1 MSSSMHNIWPLV
13 GLAAATIACASLGGG
28 AKPPTSRPGDFSVTY
43 NWYEGSVPPPYH
55 YEYMITIE
63 ANGAGL
69 VTYSPDYPG
78 TDVPTW
84 TEPFTLDTPQMDALY
99 TQLRDLNV
107 FNMAWSE
114 ADQVPVGGSHSN
126 LTLFAD
132 GRTVDIPAFPASAA
146 DQAESAKSAVVAVV
160 PAEIWDR
167 LSAQRDQY
175 VQDHQTP

>member
-1 MSSSMHNIWPLV
+1 MSSAAQPVWSLL

-28 AKPPTSRPGDFSVTY
+28 SKPPTSRPDDFSVTY

-63 ANGAGL
+63 SDGAGL

-78 TDVPTW
+78 ADVPTW
-84 TEPFTLDTPQMDALY
+84 TEPFTLDSSQMDALY
-99 TQLRDLNV
+99 TQLRDLDV
-107 FNMAWSE
+107 FNTAWSE

-126 LTLFAD
+126 LTILAD
-132 GRTVDIPAFPASAA
+132 GRTVDIPAFPAQAA
-146 DQAESAKSAVVAVV
+146 ASAESAKGVVIAVV
-160 PAEIWDR
+160 PADIWDR

-175 VQDHQTP
+175 VQDHQAP